1 MELTALPQKTLD
13 DDDDDENQ
21 KVPILIFRMHWPK
34 SECGSILLSR
44 MPSTSKQT
52 LWAKILDPK
61 SFEKSWDI
69 CRAKKKIWTKSY
81 LPSMNLAVNRT
92 QHRTTIILMNRDKEE
107 QKKFRN
113 HHRR

>member
-1 MELTALPQKTLD
+1 MQLTALPQKTLD
-13 DDDDDENQ
+13 DDDEVENQ
-21 KVPILIFRMHWPK
+21 KAPILTFRMHWPK
-34 SECGSILLSR
+34 SECRSILLSR
-44 MPSTSKQT
+44 TPFTSKQT

-61 SFEKSWDI
+61 SFDKSWDI

-92 QHRTTIILMNRDKEE
+92 QHRTTIILRNKDEE
-107 QKKFRN
+107 EEKKFQN